1 MMFELSTVEFT
12 KKYYNT
18 DRKSQS
24 NKYYCLDCHS
34 GEGQINQLLN
44 ELEKCFIS
52 NKTPKKQKK
61 KEFDFYLE
69 FFFKRCININ
79 RNFSDAVE
87 FLSIWVKIS
96 PDTLLSALK
105 IGDLDQY
112 FNRTEFGHDG
122 DKWCFP
128 KLLQIFV
135 ILVEDKQA
143 QVKEILD
150 CLFEIFNFFSIP
162 NTFVC
167 EIIGYDQLERCIK
180 EVPKVFKDDLLLKIN
195 EFIQINNTI
204 YLGPRSHQYLNA
216 KLQTIDP
223 ILWVKKADSLKLA
236 FDLKTALFI
245 FPSHKQFDPKY
256 VTHQPINFGK
266 R

>member
-1 MMFELSTVEFT
+1 MFKLSTVEFS
-12 KKYYNT
+12 KKYYNE
-18 DRKSQS
+18 DRESQS

-52 NKTPKKQKK
+52 NRTLEKQKK
-61 KEFDFYLE
+61 EEFDFYLE
-69 FFFKRCININ
+69 FFLKRCIYIN
-79 RNFSDAVE
+79 RSFSDAVE

-105 IGDLDQY
+105 SGDLDQY

-128 KLLQIFV
+128 KLLQILV

-143 QVKEILD
+143 HSKEILD
-150 CLFEIFNFFSIP
+150 YLFKIFNFFNIP
-162 NTFVC
+162 DTFVC
-167 EIIGYDQLERCIK
+167 EIIGYDQLERRIK

-195 EFIQINNTI
+195 EFIQINDTI

-223 ILWVKKADSLKLA
+223 TFWVKKADPLKLA
-236 FDLKTALFI
+236 SDLKTALFI
-245 FPSHKQFDPKY
+245 FPSYKQFGSGY
-256 VTHQPINFGK
+256 INHQSINFGK